1 MRMTELEEQRRAKR
15 EQTIFYLE
23 VIDAEI
29 DQSIGRLVDLTTDGI
44 MVVHD
49 SPLAVHREY
58 QLRIL
63 LPRELNGASQ
73 IEFKAECRWCRLSVN
88 QDYFDAGLRIVE
100 VSANERL
107 RMEMVMKYYSFPHNF

>member
-1 MRMTELEEQRRAKR
+1 MTEAAEQRRAKR

-29 DQSIGRLVDLTTDGI
+29 DQPIGRLVDITTEGV

-58 QLRIL
+58 QVKIL
-63 LPRELNGASQ
+63 LPRELNGSST

-100 VSANERL
+100 VSNNDRI
-107 RMEMVMKYYSFPHNF
+107 RMEMVMKYYSFPHSF